1 LRACPFIVGMMVY
14 DGRCMVIHSLDYFA
28 ALVQQDDSIPLF
40 EAALA
45 IAQDAD
51 PQLDLAATQA
61 EVDALAATLQ
71 RRLAADASSV
81 QKLRMLN
88 HFFYHELGFAGN
100 VNDYYDPDNSYLHR
114 VLSTRR
120 GIPISLAVLYMELA
134 QQIGLNV
141 KGISFPGHF
150 LMKLSVQA
158 GEIVLDPFNGASLSR
173 EELEER
179 LEPYFEQQSYPG
191 AIPLSYYLHAAHPR
205 EILVRMLRNLKTLFV
220 EHVRWQRVLS
230 VQQRLV
236 ILLPGDVIERRDRGL
251 AYANVECPQ
260 AALQDIEAYLS
271 ERPYAPDAEV
281 LRDKLP
287 ELREAS
293 RRLN

>member
-1 LRACPFIVGMMVY
+1 MRVCPFIAGMMVY
-14 DGRCMVIHSLDYFA
+14 DGRCMVINSLDYFA

-45 IAQDAD
+45 IAQDVD

-61 EVDALAATLQ
+61 EVDVLAATLQ

-114 VLSTRR
+114 VLSTRC

-134 QQIGLNV
+134 QQVGLNV

-158 GEIVLDPFNGASLSR
+158 GDIVLDPFNGASLSR

-220 EHVRWQRVLS
+220 EHVRWQQVLR

-236 ILLPGDVIERRDRGL
+236 ILLPGDVTELRDRGL

-271 ERPYAPDAEV
+271 ERPYAPDADM

>member
-1 LRACPFIVGMMVY
+1 MVY
-14 DGRCMVIHSLDYFA
+14 DGHCMVIKALDYFA
-28 ALVQQDDSIPLF
+28 SLVQEDDSIPLF

-45 IAQDAD
+45 IAQDVD

-61 EVDALAATLQ
+61 EVDLLAAKLQ
-71 RRLAADASSV
+71 RRLPSDASSV
-81 QKLRMLN
+81 QKLRLLN
-88 HFFYHELGFAGN
+88 HFFYRELGFAGN

-114 VLSTRR
+114 VISTRR

-150 LMKLSVQA
+150 LMKLSVQS
-158 GEIVLDPFNGASLSR
+158 GDIVLDPFNGTSLSR

-220 EHVRWQRVLS
+220 EHLRWQRVLG
-230 VQQRLV
+230 VQQRLL
-236 ILLPGDVIERRDRGL
+236 ILLPDEITERRDRGL
-251 AYANVECPQ
+251 AYANLECPQ
-260 AALQDIEAYLS
+260 AALEDLEAYLA
-271 ERPYAPDAEV
+271 ERPYAPDAEL
-281 LRDKLP
+281 LRSKLP
-287 ELREAS
+287 ELRDAS

>member
-1 LRACPFIVGMMVY
+1 
-14 DGRCMVIHSLDYFA
+14 MVIKSLDYFA
-28 ALVQQDDSIPLF
+28 SLVQQDESIPLF
-40 EAALA
+40 EAALT
-45 IAQDAD
+45 IAQDAE

-61 EVDALAATLQ
+61 EVDMLAAKLQ
-71 RRLAADASSV
+71 RRFAPDASSI
-81 QKLRMLN
+81 QKLRLLN
-88 HFFYHELGFAGN
+88 HFFYRELGFAGN

-114 VLSTRR
+114 VISTRR

-141 KGISFPGHF
+141 KGVSFPGHF
-150 LMKLSVQA
+150 LMKLSVQS
-158 GEIVLDPFNGASLSR
+158 GDIVLDPFNGASLSR

-179 LEPYFEQQSYPG
+179 LEPYFEQHSYPG

-205 EILVRMLRNLKTLFV
+205 EILARMLRNLKTLFV
-220 EHVRWQRVLS
+220 EHMRWQRVLS

-236 ILLPGDVIERRDRGL
+236 ILLPDEITERRDRGL
-251 AYANVECPQ
+251 AYANLECPQ
-260 AALQDIEAYLS
+260 AALQDLEAYLS
-271 ERPYAPDAEV
+271 ERPYAPDAEI
-281 LRDKLP
+281 LRNKLP

>member
-1 LRACPFIVGMMVY
+1 MVY
-14 DGRCMVIHSLDYFA
+14 DGRCMVINSLDYFA

-61 EVDALAATLQ
+61 EVDVLAATLQ

-134 QQIGLNV
+134 QQVGLNV

-158 GEIVLDPFNGASLSR
+158 GDIVLDPFNGASLSR

-236 ILLPGDVIERRDRGL
+236 ILLPGDVTERRDRGL

-260 AALQDIEAYLS
+260 AALHDIEAYLS
-271 ERPYAPDAEV
+271 ERPYAPDADM
-281 LRDKLP
+281 LREKLP

>member
-1 LRACPFIVGMMVY
+1 MVY
-14 DGRCMVIHSLDYFA
+14 DGHCMVIKSLDYFA
-28 ALVQQDDSIPLF
+28 SLVQEDDSIPLF

-45 IAQDAD
+45 IAQDVD

-61 EVDALAATLQ
+61 EVDTLAARLQ
-71 RRLAADASSV
+71 RRLAPDASSV

-88 HFFYHELGFAGN
+88 HFFYRELGFAGN

-114 VLSTRR
+114 VISTRR

-134 QQIGLNV
+134 QQIGLDV

-150 LMKLSVQA
+150 LMKLSIQS
-158 GEIVLDPFNGASLSR
+158 GDIVLDPFNGVSLSR

-179 LEPYFEQQSYPG
+179 LEPYFEQHSYPG

-205 EILVRMLRNLKTLFV
+205 EILVRMLRNLKALFV
-220 EHVRWQRVLS
+220 EHMRWQRVLG
-230 VQQRLV
+230 VQQRLL
-236 ILLPGDVIERRDRGL
+236 ILLPGEITERRDRGL
-251 AYANVECPQ
+251 AYANLECPQ
-260 AALQDIEAYLS
+260 AALADIEAYLA
-271 ERPYAPDAEV
+271 ERPYAPDAET
-281 LRDKLP
+281 LRSKLP

-293 RRLN
+293 KRMN